1 MRKRLPTLDF
11 LKWFYPG
18 MHIKRWLALII
29 IGVAI
34 MTFGLSYIVREA
46 YLTGFTLPGFMYYV
60 TFQFIPRY
68 IRGAVFMAGAG
79 SLILFSIWK
88 LNNSLLS
95 VLAPNRDKTESIVNT
110 IYTQRFLRRGPK
122 IVAIGGGTGLSTLLR
137 GLKEYTTNL
146 TAIVT
151 VADDGGSSGVLRREL
166 GVLPPGDVRNCI
178 AALADAEPLVTKLFQ
193 YRFSDGSG
201 LAGHSFGNLFIVAM
215 SGVVGNFEDAIRQTS
230 RVLAVR
236 GQIIPSTLDDVTLC
250 ARTEGAETITGESSI
265 GSSSRNG
272 DGPGRIKEIY
282 LEPEDAPA
290 HPDAVRAILEADMI
304 ILGPGSLYTSVL
316 PNLLVHGIRR
326 SILASA
332 ATKVYVCNVATQHG
346 ETDGFD
352 VADHLHAIEDQVG
365 KGFLHYVVANDN
377 LSDSIPRAEDS
388 DPVRV
393 DSAINNGIRLFTE
406 DVVSE
411 ENRYHHDSTK
421 LARTLMRIYYERD
434 QAGGAIEQSDDLFTA
449 VEQSRALTTHWR

>member
-1 MRKRLPTLDF
+1 MKRFFAFDF

-18 MHIKRWLALII
+18 MHIKRWLGLIA

-46 YLTGFTLPGFMYYV
+46 YLSGFQLPDFMYYV
-60 TFQFIPRY
+60 TFQFIHRY
-68 IRGAVFMAGAG
+68 IRGAAFMLGAVG
-79 SLILFSIWK
+79 LILFSIWK
-88 LNNSLLS
+88 LNQSLIS
-95 VLAPNRDKTESIVNT
+95 VLAPNRDTTASLVNT
-110 IYTQRFLRRGPK
+110 IYNQRFLRRGPK

-215 SGVVGNFEDAIRQTS
+215 SGVTGNMEDAIRQTS

-236 GQIIPSTLDDVTLC
+236 GQIIPSTMEDVTLC
-250 ARTEGAETITGESSI
+250 ARTDDAQTIHGESHI
-265 GSSSRNG
+265 GPAVTRSEEG
-272 DGPGRIKEIY
+272 TRIREVY
-282 LEPEDAPA
+282 LLPENPAA
-290 HPDAVRAILEADMI
+290 HPEAVRAILDADMI

-316 PNLLVHGIRR
+316 PNLLVQGIRR
-326 SILASA
+326 GLLASS

-346 ETDGFD
+346 ETDGFG
-352 VADHLHAIEDQVG
+352 VADHVNAIESHVG
-365 KGFLHYVVANDN
+365 KGFLHFVLANDHVFEP
-377 LSDSIPRAEDS
+377 IPRAEQS
-388 DPVRV
+388 HAVRV
-393 DSAINNGIRLFTE
+393 DAGINNGIRLIAT

-411 ENRYHHDSTK
+411 ENPYHHDSTK
-421 LARTLMRIYYERD
+421 LAESLMRIYYERD
-434 QAGGAIEQSDDLFTA
+434 QAGLSLEEPEDNLVS
-449 VEQSRALTTHWR
+449 ALDQ